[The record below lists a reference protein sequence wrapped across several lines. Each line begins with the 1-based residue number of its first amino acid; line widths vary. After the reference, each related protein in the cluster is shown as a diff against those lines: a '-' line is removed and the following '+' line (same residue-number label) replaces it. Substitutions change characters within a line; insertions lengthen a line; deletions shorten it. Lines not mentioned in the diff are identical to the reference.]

1 MTKTSIS
8 ACRGF
13 TLLELLV
20 VVAIIAGLAAS
31 LFPVFTQAR
40 EKARRASCLSNM
52 KQIGL
57 GLAQYTQDYDE
68 AFPLVSFAT
77 PDDSW
82 TTSMQPYVKSRQ
94 ILRCPS
100 DASARWN
107 GTPPVHTTSY
117 GFNAWMKA
125 DQKFRH
131 LASIGAPSKVIFL
144 AESGDAVTQDHFAPY
159 FWGASHDPDCGMPP
173 AVFTAQ
179 NPVAWNA
186 ASQEPRNINVRRH
199 QEGFNAAYADG
210 HAKWQRWTQVYW
222 QEGDVRQGNFAP
234 RQQ

>member
-107 GTPPVHTTSY
+107 GTPPCTPRLT
-117 GFNAWMKA
+117 
-125 DQKFRH
+125 
-131 LASIGAPSKVIFL
+131 ASTPG
-144 AESGDAVTQDHFAPY
+144 
-159 FWGASHDPDCGMPP
+159 
-173 AVFTAQ
+173 
-179 NPVAWNA
+179 
-186 ASQEPRNINVRRH
+186 
-199 QEGFNAAYADG
+199 
-210 HAKWQRWTQVYW
+210 
-222 QEGDVRQGNFAP
+222 
-234 RQQ
+234 

>member
-1 MTKTSIS
+1 M
-8 ACRGF
+8 
-13 TLLELLV
+13 
-20 VVAIIAGLAAS
+20 
-31 LFPVFTQAR
+31 PAR
-40 EKARRASCLSNM
+40 VGTAHHRAHHVLRL
-52 KQIGL
+52 QRL
-57 GLAQYTQDYDE
+57 DE
-68 AFPLVSFAT
+68 
-77 PDDSW
+77 
-82 TTSMQPYVKSRQ
+82 SR
-94 ILRCPS
+94 S
-100 DASARWN
+100 E
-107 GTPPVHTTSY
+107 V
-117 GFNAWMKA
+117 
-125 DQKFRH
+125 RH